1 MAAFPP
7 GMERNAMTDE
17 IPQWALEE
25 ACRRL
30 NEAGNRTLF
39 YLTDGVGN
47 STVCLVASLI
57 AQHEQPPVDPVL
69 LAAREIYEG
78 WAASGGVGAPKA
90 FEAAIRRGMEMEREK
105 HDGRD

>member
-1 MAAFPP
+1 
-7 GMERNAMTDE
+7 MTDE
-17 IPQWALEE
+17 IPQWAMEE
-25 ACRRL
+25 ACRRIDEL
-30 NEAGNRTLF
+30 GRATGEAPPIIN
-39 YLTDGVGN
+39 
-47 STVCLVASLI
+47 LI
-57 AQHEQPPVDPVL
+57 ANLIAKHEQPPGDPVL